1 METKLQLIHL
11 EDNLYKV
18 KELGVNV
25 LLIDG
30 KIHSTANGQTPI
42 EQIDMP
48 YEIAETVR

>member
-1 METKLQLIHL
+1 METTLHLIHI
-11 EDNLYKV
+11 EDDLYKL

-42 EQIDMP
+42 EQVDLP
-48 YEIAETVR
+48 YEIVQK